1 MGLMPESL
9 ESGIM
14 FTTLLNIIIPVF
26 SVVVLGALYGRFRSG
41 AELNYINRAN
51 IELFSPALVFSAL
64 LKFPLAL
71 TEHLSL
77 IAAGT
82 IIILLPGLLLS
93 LLKLKEIGRTALILP
108 AMFRNTGNLGV
119 PLMVLT
125 FGEKQFS
132 AIVILFVLSSIL
144 HFSVGIFILS
154 ANASRWLWL
163 RNPML
168 WAAVVGL
175 LVTNLAIPLP
185 EYVVTSASL
194 LGQLSVPLMLFSLG
208 IRLMEGELENLR
220 LALKCNLLYLLTG
233 GLSLV
238 FVVWILPL
246 KAEWIPLLTLSVALP
261 PAVLNYMLCEQYHC
275 QPEKVASIVIGGNI
289 LSILVI
295 PIAVWLALYL
305 AS

>member
-1 MGLMPESL
+1 
-9 ESGIM
+9 M